1 MSRIVAL
8 LDSFEPEDRDIS
20 LTELTR
26 RAGLPKATTYRLAT
40 QLVEH
45 DLLERTQS
53 GYRLGLRLFELGSI
67 VYRHRRLRE
76 AALPFM
82 EDLHEA
88 TRWTVQL
95 GVLDHGE
102 VLYIEKIR
110 GKVNSARDTH
120 AGARRPLHCTGLGKA
135 ILAHSPPEV
144 IQAVLEAGLPRI
156 TRYTI
161 AAPGLLLK
169 ELETIV
175 QTGVAYDREES
186 LIGNTCVA
194 APVLDRDGKAKVSM
208 SIAGATEQF
217 DPERNAFAVR
227 TAALGLSRALHGAP
241 WLPLSRHRGDELSGF
256 EEALQVLERQVVHGR
271 PGRSGSAADVRHD
284 DDVVQGEKVLRH
296 RRLAGEH
303 VQARPCQPTLREEAD
318 ERRLVD
324 DTAPG
329 NVDQVAVWAQRFQ
342 YFAGYEPLCRC
353 PT

>member
-1 MSRIVAL
+1 MRSEHPETASLAGRIVAL
-8 LDSFEPEDRDIS
+8 LDSFEPEDRDIT

-26 RAGLPKATTYRLAT
+26 RTKLPKATTYRLAT

-45 DLLERTQS
+45 DLLEKTHG

-144 IQAVLEAGLPRI
+144 VRAVLEAGLPRF

-161 AAPGLLLK
+161 VAPGLLLK
-169 ELETIV
+169 ELETVV

-208 SIAGATEQF
+208 SLAGATEQF
-217 DPERNAFAVR
+217 DPERSAFAVR

-241 WLPLSRHRGDELSGF
+241 WLPLSRHRCDESSSF
-256 EEALQVLERQVVHGR
+256 QEALQVLKCKIVHRR
-271 PGRSGSAADVRHD
+271 PCRSGGASDMRYD
-284 DDVVQGEKVLRH
+284 DDVVHGQKVFRY
-296 RRLAGEH
+296 RRLPGEY
-303 VQARPCQPTLREEAD
+303 VQARPCESTLREETD
-318 ERRLVD
+318 ER
-324 DTAPG
+324 
-329 NVDQVAVWAQRFQ
+329 
-342 YFAGYEPLCRC
+342 
-353 PT
+353 